1 MEGDV
6 FVLFYSRCK
15 QKFIKEKKFFP
26 QEHQSFV
33 KHGGGGRKKALLVQE
48 PAGTKVEGAAE
59 ELLARGSWWWE
70 L

>member
-15 QKFIKEKKFFP
+15 QKFIKEKKKFFL

-33 KHGGGGRKKALLVQE
+33 KHGGGDRKKAVLVQE

-59 ELLARGSWWWE
+59 ELARGSWWWE